1 MSSIR
6 WKLVFMYLTL
16 VFIVMII
23 SGTFIIIRTSSQEIQ
38 NAEEELAG
46 CAAYISEQ
54 IIDRYENREDFQ
66 EAFLQLYITSSTL
79 RNVQANIIDSA
90 GNTIASSTAASSEDF
105 IDYNNSAVI
114 SALAGNEAFSSG
126 TKSTDLNSQVKEWIS
141 YALPVKDRLG
151 RVEYVVYVQMDA
163 SGINSNIMQITST
176 ILVAV
181 LLALLLACVVALVF
195 ANTITKPIALLTR
208 KANQLAKNRLNT
220 HINIISND
228 EIGQLSKSFNHMAS
242 ELKKTV
248 SEMENEN
255 KKLDVLLQNMTDG
268 VLAFDERGTLIHANN
283 LCYEMLDIDRLK
295 ISLDWFLEKL
305 EVDYSELLPNTIT
318 EIVVEENHKYINVA
332 LIPYESDNIS
342 ISGVIAVLSD
352 ITKHRELDDMRK
364 EFVANVSHEIRT
376 PLTTIKSYVETL
388 LDGALEDEQTA
399 RDFLKVI
406 DDAADR
412 MSLLAS
418 DLLSLSRLDTNNV
431 RFNMKKL
438 DLARIAE
445 NCITQNILTAANN
458 KHSLSLIPP
467 AAENYY
473 IYADEGRLMQVVN
486 NIVSNSIKY
495 SGDGADITLKI
506 TSGKTK
512 YYLEIKDNG
521 IGIEEG
527 ELKRIFER
535 FYRIDKARSRS
546 MGGNGLG
553 LSIAKELTEEMGGS
567 IDAYSSPG
575 EGLTMLLTFP
585 KYKEPKKKKQ
595 TPV

>member
-1 MSSIR
+1 MNSIR

-23 SGTFIIIRTSSQEIQ
+23 SGTFIIIRTGSQEIK
-38 NAEEELAG
+38 NAEDELAG
-46 CAAYISEQ
+46 CASYISEQ
-54 IIDRYENREDFQ
+54 IIDRYQNEGDFQ
-66 EAFLQLYITSSTL
+66 DAFLQLYITSSSL
-79 RNVQANIIDSA
+79 RNVQANIIDSS
-90 GNTIASSTAASSEDF
+90 GRTIASSTAASSDEF
-105 IDYNNSAVI
+105 ITYNNSAVI
-114 SALAGNEAFSSG
+114 SALAGNEAFSSR
-126 TKSTDLNSQVKEWIS
+126 TKSTDLNSQVKEWLS
-141 YALPVKDRLG
+141 YALPVKDKTG
-151 RVEYVVYVQMDA
+151 EVKYVIYVQMDA
-163 SGINSNIMQITST
+163 SGITASLMQATST

-181 LLALLLACVVALVF
+181 LLALVLACAIALVF
-195 ANTITKPIALLTR
+195 ANTITRPIALLTR

-255 KKLDVLLQNMTDG
+255 KKLEVLLQNMTDG
-268 VLAFDERGTLIHANN
+268 VLAFDERGNLMHANN
-283 LCYEMLDIDRLK
+283 LCYEMMDIDRLK

-305 EVDYSELLPNTIT
+305 GVDYSELLPNTIT
-318 EIVVEENHKYINVA
+318 EVVVEENHKYINVA

-418 DLLSLSRLDTNNV
+418 DLLSLSRLDTSNV
-431 RFNMKKL
+431 RFDMKKL
-438 DLARIAE
+438 DLIKIAE

-458 KHSLSLIPP
+458 KHSLSLVPP
-467 AAENYY
+467 TAENCY
-473 IYADEGRLMQVVN
+473 IYADEGRLTQVVN

-495 SGDGADITLKI
+495 SGDGADISLKI
-506 TSGKTK
+506 TEGKSK

-521 IGIEEG
+521 IGIEES

-575 EGLTMLLTFP
+575 EGLTMILTFP
-585 KYKEPKKKKQ
+585 KYKEPSKRR
-595 TPV
+595 

>member
-23 SGTFIIIRTSSQEIQ
+23 SGTFIIIRTNSQEIK
-38 NAEEELAG
+38 NAEDELSG

-54 IIDRYENREDFQ
+54 ITDRYENREDLQ
-66 EAFLQLYITSSTL
+66 NAFLQLYITSSSL
-79 RNVQANIIDSA
+79 RNIQANIIDSD
-90 GNTIASSTAASSEDF
+90 GKTIASSTSASPDDFAA
-105 IDYNNSAVI
+105 YNNSAVI
-114 SALAGNEAFSSG
+114 SALAGNEAFDSG
-126 TKSTDLNSQVKEWIS
+126 TKSTDANSQVKEWLS
-141 YALPVKDRLG
+141 YALPVKDEAG
-151 RVEYVVYVQMDA
+151 EVEFVIYVQMDA
-163 SGINSNIMQITST
+163 SGINTSLMQTTST
-176 ILVAV
+176 ILVSVA
-181 LLALLLACVVALVF
+181 LALLLACVIALIF

-255 KKLDVLLQNMTDG
+255 KKLEVLLQNMTDG
-268 VLAFDERGTLIHANN
+268 VLAFDERGNLMHANN
-283 LCYEMLDIDRLK
+283 LCYEMMDIDRLK
-295 ISLDWFLEKL
+295 ISLDWFLDKL
-305 EVDYSELLPNTIT
+305 GVDYSDLLPNTIT
-318 EIVVEENHKYINVA
+318 EVVVEENNKYINVA

-388 LDGALEDEQTA
+388 LDGALEEPDTA

-412 MSLLAS
+412 MSLLAN
-418 DLLSLSRLDTNNV
+418 DLLSLSRLDTNKV
-431 RFNMKKL
+431 RFDMKKL
-438 DLARIAE
+438 DLIELAE
-445 NCITQNILTAANN
+445 NCITQNIFTATAN
-458 KHSLSLIPP
+458 KHTLSLLPHKF
-467 AAENYY
+467 ENCF
-473 IYADEGRLMQVVN
+473 IYADEARLTQVIN

-495 SGDGADITLKI
+495 SGDGADITLKV
-506 TSGKTK
+506 SESKTK

-521 IGIEEG
+521 IGIEET

-535 FYRIDKARSRS
+535 FYRVDKARSRAL
-546 MGGNGLG
+546 GGNGLG
-553 LSIAKELTEEMGGS
+553 LSIAKELTEEMGGR

-575 EGLTMLLTFP
+575 KGLSMVLTFS
-585 KYKEPKKKKQ
+585 K
-595 TPV
+595 V

>member
-1 MSSIR
+1 MNSIR

-23 SGTFIIIRTSSQEIQ
+23 SGTFIIIRTGSQGIK
-38 NAEEELAG
+38 NAEDELAG
-46 CAAYISEQ
+46 CASYISEQ
-54 IIDRYENREDFQ
+54 IIDRYQNEGDFQ
-66 EAFLQLYITSSTL
+66 DAFLQLYITSSSL
-79 RNVQANIIDSA
+79 RNVQANIIDSS
-90 GNTIASSTAASSEDF
+90 GRTIASSTAASSDEF
-105 IDYNNSAVI
+105 ITYNNSAVI
-114 SALAGNEAFSSG
+114 SALAGNETFSSR
-126 TKSTDLNSQVKEWIS
+126 TKSTDLNSQVKEWLS
-141 YALPVKDRLG
+141 YALPVKDKTG
-151 RVEYVVYVQMDA
+151 EVKYVIYVQMDA
-163 SGINSNIMQITST
+163 SGITASLMQATST

-181 LLALLLACVVALVF
+181 LLALVLACAIALVF
-195 ANTITKPIALLTR
+195 ANTITRPVALLTR

-255 KKLDVLLQNMTDG
+255 KKLEVLLQNMTDG
-268 VLAFDERGTLIHANN
+268 VLAFDERGNLMHANN
-283 LCYEMLDIDRLK
+283 LCYEMMDIDRLK

-305 EVDYSELLPNTIT
+305 GVDYSELLPNTIT
-318 EIVVEENHKYINVA
+318 EVVVEENHKYINVA

-412 MSLLAS
+412 MSLLVS
-418 DLLSLSRLDTNNV
+418 DLLSLSRLDTSNV
-431 RFNMKKL
+431 RFDMKKL
-438 DLARIAE
+438 DLIKIAE

-458 KHSLSLIPP
+458 KHSLSLVPP
-467 AAENYY
+467 TAENCY
-473 IYADEGRLMQVVN
+473 IYADEGRLTQVVN

-495 SGDGADITLKI
+495 SGDGADISLKI
-506 TSGKTK
+506 TEGKSK

-521 IGIEEG
+521 IGIEES

-575 EGLTMLLTFP
+575 EGLTMILTFP
-585 KYKEPKKKKQ
+585 KYKEPSKRR
-595 TPV
+595 